1 MKGTIVNTVSIIAGG
16 SLGVI
21 LGHRLSD
28 GLKTTVMQ
36 GLSLAVLLIGGQM
49 ALETNNP
56 PVVIFSLLIGAVIG
70 ELLKIETRL
79 NQFGEWIES
88 KFSSEGGSVAT
99 AFVRTTLIYC
109 VGAMAIMGAIQDG
122 LTGDPS
128 TLYAKSMLDGFSAIA
143 FASTMGIGVIF
154 SSLPVLLY
162 QGLITLLASSV
173 QVILTPEIIAEMTA
187 TGGLLIIGISINI
200 LEIAEIKVG
209 NLLPSIFVAIG
220 LSYLIVI

>member
-1 MKGTIVNTVSIIAGG
+1 MKGTMVNTIAIIIGG
-16 SLGVI
+16 GLGVG
-21 LGHRLSD
+21 LGHRLSES
-28 GLKTTVMQ
+28 LKETVMQ

-49 ALETNNP
+49 ALESNNP
-56 PVVIFSLLIGAVIG
+56 PIVIFSLLIGGVIG
-70 ELLKIETRL
+70 ELLGIEDKL
-79 NQFGEWIES
+79 NSFGNWIES
-88 KFSSEGGSVAT
+88 KVNSKNGDVAR

-143 FASTMGIGVIF
+143 FSSTMGIGVVF
-154 SSLPVLLY
+154 SAIPVLLY
-162 QGLITLLASSV
+162 QGLITILASSV
-173 QVILTPEIIAEMTA
+173 QTILTPEIIAEMTA

-209 NLLPSIFVAIG
+209 NLLPSIFVAII
-220 LSYLIVI
+220 LSYIFII

>member
-79 NQFGEWIES
+79 NKFGEWIES
-88 KFSSEGGSVAT
+88 KFSSEGGSVAK

-173 QVILTPEIIAEMTA
+173 QAILTPEIIAEMTA

>member
-1 MKGTIVNTVSIIAGG
+1 VKGTIVNTVSIIAGG

>member
-1 MKGTIVNTVSIIAGG
+1 VKGTIVNTVSIIAGG

-79 NQFGEWIES
+79 NKFGEWIES
-88 KFSSEGGSVAT
+88 KFSSEGGSVAK

-173 QVILTPEIIAEMTA
+173 QAILTPEIIAEMTA